1 MFTNNISQSLTA
13 LQQTSISTAM
23 TSLNGIFTW
32 FMNLT
37 PADRKKILKMGPKS
51 ESFVRGVLQALQQF
65 PAVAGSLDLTEFEK
79 DMTLWDD
86 LVAFNAQLTVFYEGL
101 QDTMIVLGNELM
113 QQGNAGYANI
123 KEAAKTNVALSTIAT
138 DLGERYKK
146 AEVLEPTAFTLA
158 PSASRTLNGIVVG
171 RQFKVISGGPVTVYK
186 GAFANGENKLAGLG
200 NSFKIAAGWTTITVV
215 STNGTDPTVF
225 LVAQE

>member
-1 MFTNNISQSLTA
+1 MFTNNISQSLSPA
-13 LQQTSISTAM
+13 QKTSINTAM
-23 TSLNGIFTW
+23 TSLTGIFTW

-51 ESFVRGVLQALQQF
+51 ESFVRGVLQALQAF
-65 PAVAGSLDLTEFEK
+65 PAVAGSLDLAEFEK

-101 QDTMIVLGNELM
+101 QDTMVLLGNELM
-113 QQGNAGYANI
+113 QQANAGYGNI
-123 KEAAKTNVALSTIAT
+123 KESAKTNVALSTIAA
-138 DLGERYKK
+138 DLAERYKK

-158 PSASRTLNGIVVG
+158 PSANRTLNGIVVG
-171 RQFKVISGGPVTVYK
+171 RQFKVLSGGPVTVYK
-186 GAFANGENKLAGLG
+186 GAFANGENKIAGVG
-200 NSFKIAAGWTTITVV
+200 NTFKIAAGWSTITVV
-215 STNGTDPTVF
+215 SSNGADPTVF